1 MHSFAQNY
9 FDLVQAS
16 YKFSAQN
23 GPLSERERERERE
36 RISIVHDR
44 ERERGIELAKRPV

>member
-23 GPLSERERERERE
+23 GPLSERERERER
-36 RISIVHDR
+36 ISIVHDR

>member
-23 GPLSERERERERE
+23 GPLSERERER
-36 RISIVHDR
+36 ISIVHDR